1 MTESIKV
8 GIEKHPQINPNHP
21 WFIVLYDSRYVD
33 WGEDKRAR
41 AIVKNSDPEG
51 YPFGYIDGHGSKTKY
66 ETRDLATDIYRE
78 PRYEVHCPKSNSA
91 ATNEIVLIR
100 STFNLIKSRKQ

>member
-1 MTESIKV
+1 MTEPIKI
-8 GIEKHPQINPNHP
+8 GIEKHPEINPNHP

-33 WGEDKRAR
+33 WGDDKRAR

-51 YPFGYIDGHGSKTKY
+51 YPFGYIDGHGRKTKY
-66 ETRDLATDIYRE
+66 ETRDLATHVYGKM
-78 PRYEVHCPKSNSA
+78 PRYEVHCPKSNSD

-100 STFNLIKSRKQ
+100 NSGPGVF